1 MRGFGADDVGSG
13 VERDVEFI
21 YAVEHS
27 GDVDKS
33 GGKLQPQLQ
42 TQSRLEPFD
51 AHEFT
56 MY

>member
-1 MRGFGADDVGSG
+1 MGFILLLRGFGADDDGG

-33 GGKLQPQLQ
+33 GGKLQPQL
-42 TQSRLEPFD
+42 
-51 AHEFT
+51 
-56 MY
+56 